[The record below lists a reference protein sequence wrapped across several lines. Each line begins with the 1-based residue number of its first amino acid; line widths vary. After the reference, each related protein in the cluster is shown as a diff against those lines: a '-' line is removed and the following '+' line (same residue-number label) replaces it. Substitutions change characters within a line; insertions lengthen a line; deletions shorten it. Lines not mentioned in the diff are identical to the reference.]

1 MSYLRGLSA
10 TTLINDV
17 PPTSSQKVAWYNILG
32 QWKQAVTDWNTN
44 LAAAQ
49 SQSSVAASIKTS
61 DPTLYKEYTTLMASV
76 PAVQSR
82 IDELGGAIADVDNWL
97 NGAWQDVKGA
107 WSYVKTSVTSLFGYS
122 AQRRQDAWNNSPLA
136 QLHGLGQW
144 QLVPL
149 AVVAAG
155 AAYVAAKALD
165 LYKVH
170 TKLAAVQK
178 YVAQGMSVTAATA
191 LVQSTSS
198 SPGLFSGLTT
208 TVKYSAIA
216 LLAGGVLLYM
226 MKRKP

>member
-49 SQSSVAASIKTS
+49 SQSSVAASIQTS

-76 PAVQSR
+76 PAIQSR
-82 IDELGGAIADVDNWL
+82 IDEMDGAIADVDNWL
-97 NGAWQDVKGA
+97 AGAWTDVKGA
-107 WSYVKTSVTSLFGYS
+107 WSYVKTSVTSLFGYQ
-122 AQRRQDAWNNSPLA
+122 AQRRQDAWRGA
-136 QLHGLGQW
+136 MGDLGQW

-155 AAYVAAKALD
+155 AAYVGAKALD

-191 LVQSTSS
+191 LVQSTAS

-216 LLAGGVLLYM
+216 LLAGAVLIYM

>member
-1 MSYLRGLSA
+1 MYLRGSSSVSQ
-10 TTLINDV
+10 INDV
-17 PPTSSQKVAWYNILG
+17 PPTPAQKVAWYDVLG
-32 QWKQAVTDWNTN
+32 QWRQAVTDWDKN
-44 LAAAQ
+44 LAAVQAQ
-49 SQSSVAASIKTS
+49 SATAAQVQGS
-61 DPTLYKEYTTLMASV
+61 DPTLYAAYTSIMASV
-76 PAVQSR
+76 PTVQSR

-122 AQRRQDAWNNSPLA
+122 AQRRQDAWNNSPFA

-149 AVVAAG
+149 AVVGAG

-165 LYKVH
+165 LYNVH

-178 YVAQGMSVTAATA
+178 YVAGGMSVSAATA
-191 LVQSTSS
+191 LVASTTSTPS
-198 SPGLFSGLTT
+198 IFSGLTT
-208 TVKYSAIA
+208 TVKYSAA